1 MQRIKHCLSVLLL
14 LCIVGNGKAQK
25 NSYEA
30 DSLRLTIDQAE
41 SIFLKN
47 NLLLLA
53 QRYNIDAA
61 KALIVQAKLWP
72 NPNLSIERGPLV
84 PLSDPAAGFFNNSET
99 AASVSQLFMLAG
111 KRNKQIKVAEANVK
125 LTEAQFYD
133 LLRTLRYTL
142 RTDFYNVYYLQQ
154 SAKVYDGEISSLKK
168 VSDAFAQ
175 QEGKGYIS
183 EKEVIRIKAQLYSLQ
198 SEYNDL
204 LNQVNDIQ
212 SELRLVLQ
220 VKPGTI
226 ISPVADAGVL
236 ATLNPSKY
244 TIQELVDTAYK
255 NRTDLMIARA
265 NTDISK
271 LNYNY
276 QKSLATPDLT
286 LSLSYDKQGSYVQ
299 NFHSVG
305 LSMDLPFLNRNQG
318 NIKSAKSLIAF
329 NDMNQKSVEATVE
342 ESTFRALQKAI
353 SQDKMYHTIDPR
365 FADDFERLLQ
375 QVLINYQR
383 RNISLLDFLDFY
395 DSFKQNTLQ
404 INAIKLNRVTAFED
418 LNFYT
423 GTPLFN

>member
-1 MQRIKHCLSVLLL
+1 L
-14 LCIVGNGKAQK
+14 
-25 NSYEA
+25 
-30 DSLRLTIDQAE
+30 
-41 SIFLKN
+41 
-47 NLLLLA
+47 
-53 QRYNIDAA
+53 
-61 KALIVQAKLWP
+61 
-72 NPNLSIERGPLV
+72 
-84 PLSDPAAGFFNNSET
+84 
-99 AASVSQLFMLAG
+99 LAG
-111 KRNKQIKVAEANVK
+111 KRNKQIKLAEANVK

-154 SAKVYDGEISSLKK
+154 SAKVYNGEISSLQK
-168 VSDAFAQ
+168 VTDAFAQ

-183 EKEVIRIKAQLYSLQ
+183 EKEVIRIRAQLYSLQ

-204 LNQVNDIQ
+204 LNQINDVQ

-226 ISPVADAGVL
+226 ISPLADATVL
-236 ATLNPSKY
+236 ATLNPAKY

-265 NTDISK
+265 NADISK

-342 ESTFRALQKAI
+342 ENTFRALQKAI

-365 FADDFERLLQ
+365 FVDDFERLLQ
-375 QVLINYQR
+375 QVLVNYQR

-404 INAIKLNRVTAFED
+404 INAIKLNRVSAFED

>member
-1 MQRIKHCLSVLLL
+1 MQRIKHCLSLLLL
-14 LCIVGNGKAQK
+14 LCIAGAGKAQK
-25 NSYEA
+25 NNYEA

-41 SIFLKN
+41 SIFLKS

-84 PLSDPAAGFFNNSET
+84 PLSNPSAGFFNNSET

-111 KRNKQIKVAEANVK
+111 KRNKQIKVAEANAK

-154 SAKVYDGEISSLKK
+154 SAKVYDGEINSLKK

-204 LNQVNDIQ
+204 QNQVNDLQ

-226 ISPVADAGVL
+226 IIPVADPEVL
-236 ATLNPSKY
+236 ANLNPARY
-244 TIQELVDTAYK
+244 TIQQLVDTAYQ

-271 LNYNY
+271 LNYHY

-342 ESTFRALQKAI
+342 ENTFRALQKAI
-353 SQDKMYHTIDPR
+353 SQDKMYHTIDPH
-365 FADDFERLLQ
+365 FTDDFERLLQ

-404 INAIKLNRVTAFED
+404 INAIKLNRVAAFED